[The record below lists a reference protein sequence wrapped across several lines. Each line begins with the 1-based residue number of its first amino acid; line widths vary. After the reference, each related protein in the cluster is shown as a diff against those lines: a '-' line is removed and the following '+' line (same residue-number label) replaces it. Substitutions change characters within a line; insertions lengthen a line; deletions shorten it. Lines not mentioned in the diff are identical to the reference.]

1 MLLDRRTHRELAVES
16 IEGRVVSVEVLD
28 VTVEEVRAKC
38 GEVELGDC
46 LGGVLIIYTR
56 DVGAVKSLGVEV
68 VDVFD
73 LGGEYAV
80 VAKATPEQA
89 AKLYKT
95 SAVTRVEKSKEVQ
108 ALRLQGLRRGR
119 LPP

>member
-1 MLLDRRTHRELAVES
+1 MLLDRRTLRELTVEM
-16 IEGRVVSVEVLD
+16 IGRRIVLAEVLD

-38 GEVELGDC
+38 GEAVLGDC
-46 LGGVLIIYTR
+46 LGGVLIVYTR

-68 VDVFD
+68 IDVFD

-80 VAKATPEQA
+80 VVKATPEQA

-95 SAVTRVEKSKEVQ
+95 SAVVRVEKSKEVR
-108 ALRLQGLRRGR
+108 AL
-119 LPP
+119 